1 MQKRD
6 DIIVIRS
13 YGEEYFEKLIEKII
27 REQLK
32 KLQMVTAKE
41 W

>member
-1 MQKRD
+1 MQKKEE
-6 DIIVIRS
+6 IIVTRS

-32 KLQMVTAKE
+32 KLQIVTTKE

>member
-1 MQKRD
+1 MQKKEE
-6 DIIVIRS
+6 IIVTRS
-13 YGEEYFEKLIEKII
+13 YGEEHFEKLIEKII

-32 KLQMVTAKE
+32 KLQMVTTKE

>member
-6 DIIVIRS
+6 DIIVTRS